1 MCSEWYRWLS
11 DPHIVD
17 MGTRHLVCVSAH
29 LVGGPRVAVL
39 YVCIYGGANEL
50 SLVECQSEGFLGGDG
65 SERGLWCWNYL
76 LEAAVKESV
85 RNIRVWRLHTVRV
98 DSVLIEAL
106 DGVFVA

>member
-1 MCSEWYRWLS
+1 MY
-11 DPHIVD
+11 
-17 MGTRHLVCVSAH
+17 TRHP
-29 LVGGPRVAVL
+29 VGGPRVAVP

-50 SLVECQSEGFLGGDG
+50 SLVDYRSGGFLGGDG

-85 RNIRVWRLHTVRV
+85 RDIRVWRLHT

>member
-1 MCSEWYRWLS
+1 M
-11 DPHIVD
+11 
-17 MGTRHLVCVSAH
+17 
-29 LVGGPRVAVL
+29 AVP

-50 SLVECQSEGFLGGDG
+50 SLVDYRSGGLLGGDG

-76 LEAAVKESV
+76 LKAAVKESV